1 MSAEIAH
8 LFMKLPD
15 LSPPPAFD
23 VTGWLGK
30 RAQNEW
36 RAMPA
41 AQAIIKR
48 VAQIEARRR
57 VVAK

>member
-36 RAMPA
+36 RAMAGA
-41 AQAIIKR
+41 AAILRFPKMLGAGR
-48 VAQIEARRR
+48 G
-57 VVAK
+57 